1 MCGPREVLI
10 ERLATVLLLTGPS
23 ISIHPLPFSPHVM
36 RGTFVTRSNS
46 QSSPV
51 SSEEEKEKKKERER
65 DEEKETGLGE
75 LRRIS
80 VYTEI
85 NFLWKVAKVSR

>member
-1 MCGPREVLI
+1 MAVCGPREVLI

-23 ISIHPLPFSPHVM
+23 ISIHPLPFPPHAV

-51 SSEEEKEKKKERER
+51 SSEEEKEKKRER

>member
-1 MCGPREVLI
+1 MCSPREVLI

-46 QSSPV
+46 QFSSV
-51 SSEEEKEKKKERER
+51 SSEEEKEKRERER
-65 DEEKETGLGE
+65 RRERNWSWRTTSN
-75 LRRIS
+75 LRL
-80 VYTEI
+80 Y
-85 NFLWKVAKVSR
+85 